1 MEGNGAAN
9 GPMFEPQ
16 DVDTRVLDDV
26 TGEPTEPRTYLLSTY
41 TRGHPRGRP
50 PGAVIAE
57 RIIQVSAIPRWPESS
72 PGGTAY
78 VIPIGGLP
86 EEDVERPW
94 DVLQYGN
101 RLFGGGEYKA
111 RSAILGG
118 TEVTIRKSACSGIVH
133 CRHLAPELLQPAI
146 YTNLD
151 AYWGALE
158 RVRIRT
164 TQNFATQGRQEAICW
179 AWSIKK
185 DYDEKKACKKAPH
198 GQGDTCIPGV
208 HSNEAPQG
216 SRANSWVACAL
227 ASAGGRSRRGDN
239 HQKQWIPSKFDT
251 FLSEIR
257 QIITSTQQLPCNDNN
272 CHVVDRIDR
281 KAKTCK
287 FGHDLSGPGEMVKVE
302 HCPQNTELRP
312 FQHSV
317 HYDDWLDSNGA
328 ATADEVTPH
337 LVNHGYFGHL
347 ISRSNA
353 IDRPHGSSREGVE
366 HEWRTLHQGPNRYI
380 QSVIST
386 GDDFLAICFTQSQ
399 AELWGQIVLVLAR
412 AYMSSQTA
420 VAYEALFRELFTCL
434 NACRVVV
441 QWKHIHGEGLY
452 GVTMDQDAAAIKG
465 DGALKPW
472 IDHKKTSYISCGLSQ
487 AHTLMP
493 PLVWNALSTDTNGVE
508 SLHQQSYKA
517 GGRYTPMLSAI
528 RS

>member
-111 RSAILGG
+111 RSAILGD
-118 TEVTIRKSACSGIVH
+118 TEVTIRKSACSGILH

-208 HSNEAPQG
+208 HSNEAP
-216 SRANSWVACAL
+216 VF
-227 ASAGGRSRRGDN
+227 
-239 HQKQWIPSKFDT
+239 IP
-251 FLSEIR
+251 
-257 QIITSTQQLPCNDNN
+257 TSVRL
-272 CHVVDRIDR
+272 
-281 KAKTCK
+281 
-287 FGHDLSGPGEMVKVE
+287 
-302 HCPQNTELRP
+302 
-312 FQHSV
+312 
-317 HYDDWLDSNGA
+317 
-328 ATADEVTPH
+328 
-337 LVNHGYFGHL
+337 
-347 ISRSNA
+347 
-353 IDRPHGSSREGVE
+353 
-366 HEWRTLHQGPNRYI
+366 
-380 QSVIST
+380 
-386 GDDFLAICFTQSQ
+386 
-399 AELWGQIVLVLAR
+399 
-412 AYMSSQTA
+412 
-420 VAYEALFRELFTCL
+420 
-434 NACRVVV
+434 
-441 QWKHIHGEGLY
+441 
-452 GVTMDQDAAAIKG
+452 
-465 DGALKPW
+465 
-472 IDHKKTSYISCGLSQ
+472 
-487 AHTLMP
+487 
-493 PLVWNALSTDTNGVE
+493 
-508 SLHQQSYKA
+508 
-517 GGRYTPMLSAI
+517 
-528 RS
+528 